1 MEGETDIKKLKARVE
16 QESLLR
22 QIRMATLDMQ
32 GQLKERSRL
41 CRDRCA
47 KLHKVHKRIEEEITG
62 GQQDLFDAE
71 MMLAPELMQLIQMPS
86 IE

>member
-1 MEGETDIKKLKARVE
+1 MEGQTDVE
-16 QESLLR
+16 QLRARIGQETTLR
-22 QIRMATLDMQ
+22 QIRSSIIDMQ

-47 KLHKVHKRIEEEITG
+47 KLLKVHQRIEEAITS
-62 GQQDLFDAE
+62 GQQELFDADL
-71 MMLAPELMQLIQMPS
+71 MLAPELRQLVASPS